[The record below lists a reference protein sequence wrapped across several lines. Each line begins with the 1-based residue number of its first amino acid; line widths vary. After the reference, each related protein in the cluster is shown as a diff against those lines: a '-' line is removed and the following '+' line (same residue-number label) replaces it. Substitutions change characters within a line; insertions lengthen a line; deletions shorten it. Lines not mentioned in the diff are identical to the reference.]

1 MDDQPWQS
9 VMTAIDS
16 RGVRIVSADLPTS
29 NQGITAQSG
38 DEFTDR
44 MLAAIN
50 DMMSDMMATIA
61 RKDYQCVKRKILLK
75 RSLQACTKAGLW
87 TSCCVNECA
96 SC

>member
-1 MDDQPWQS
+1 MDDQAWQS
-9 VMTAIDS
+9 VMAAIDS
-16 RGVRIVSADLPTS
+16 RGVRIVSVDLPTS
-29 NQGITAQSG
+29 HQGITAQSG

-50 DMMSDMMATIA
+50 DMMIDMVATIA
-61 RKDYQCVKRKILLK
+61 RKDYQCVKRWVLPK
-75 RSLQACTKAGLW
+75 RSLQACTRAGLW